1 VSPEAERLFTVSE
14 ANAALPGLRRR
25 LERICAARAEL
36 IRSAEKVRGL
46 ERGGD
51 AGHAE
56 EVPGA
61 SALRRELEV
70 LAHEGIVLRDTDA
83 GSADFSS
90 ERGGERVFLCWT
102 PEDPD
107 VRYWHGPDSGFA
119 GRRFL

>member
-25 LERICAARAEL
+25 LDRIRVARAEL
-36 IRSAEKVRGL
+36 IASAEKGRG
-46 ERGGD
+46 RGSGGD
-51 AGHAE
+51 ASRAGVVLAVTE
-56 EVPGA
+56 
-61 SALRRELEV
+61 LRRELEA

-83 GSADFSS
+83 GAADFPS
-90 ERGGERVFLCWT
+90 ERGGKRVFLCWT

-119 GRRFL
+119 GRRLL